1 MGKLTFLPALDGLVH
16 RSLPESIM
24 RMVLEQVGEVL
35 AADPESR
42 RLFVNSG
49 GLAAVQQMAEAP
61 GTNLREVVEVINS
74 NYPEEIVK
82 YYSPG
87 YSKELLDKLQ
97 PAGV

>member
-1 MGKLTFLPALDGLVH
+1 MGKLTFLPALDSLVH

-24 RMVLEQVGEVL
+24 RMVLEQVGKVL